1 VLRVLALLLLL
12 LPVLAQP
19 VPGEVSESSYLEG
32 RIEALAGGKAVVRL
46 RDGSVVSADLPVG
59 EIGPG
64 ASSPALPK
72 WVRVGAQVVLYR
84 TTVTNSQ
91 GQQQTFI
98 TVTEPLRIPYLLVL
112 LGIFCLSA
120 LAFGRGRGLRG
131 LLGTAIS
138 LLALVF
144 YVVPQIGAGVNPLLV
159 TFIGAFGILV
169 FSIYLVH
176 GVNRKTTAALIG
188 TSLAT
193 LLALVTAAAFTRLLG
208 FTGLVSEE
216 AFYAYRSVQ
225 GLDLV
230 SLYLASVVIGAL
242 GAMNDVTV
250 TQAAVVQALLQAN
263 PRYGVRELYR
273 RAMTVGFDHIG
284 SLVNTLVLAYSA
296 GLLPAM
302 LLIQQSG
309 TPVRYLLNL
318 EVFAAEIVSMLV
330 GSSGLI
336 LAVPLTTFVAA
347 YLLRGAGAYAHVER
361 RWPTG
366 VRLRRPEGDRPRP
379 LERGPGGR
387 DASWVLPKE
396 EEE

>member
-1 VLRVLALLLLL
+1 VLLLLA
-12 LPVLAQP
+12 LPVLAQSSP
-19 VPGEVSESSYLEG
+19 APQPGEVSESSYLEG

-46 RDGSVVSADLPVG
+46 RDGSVVSADLPV
-59 EIGPG
+59 EEVGPG
-64 ASSPALPK
+64 ARAPRLPG

-84 TTVTNSQ
+84 TTVTNAR
-91 GQQQTFI
+91 GQQQTYI
-98 TVTEPLRIPYLLVL
+98 TVTEPLRIPYLFIL
-112 LGIFCLSA
+112 LGVFCASA
-120 LAFGRGRGLRG
+120 LVFGRGRGLRG
-131 LLGTAIS
+131 LLGTALS
-138 LLALVF
+138 LLTLVF
-144 YVVPQIGAGVNPLLV
+144 YVVPQINAGVNPLLV
-159 TFIGAFGILV
+159 TFLGAFGILV
-169 FSIYLVH
+169 LSIYLVH

-193 LLALVTAAAFTRLLG
+193 LLALSLAALFTRLMG

-216 AFYAYRSVQ
+216 AFYAYRSIQ

-263 PRYGVRELYR
+263 PRYGVRELYH
-273 RAMTVGFDHIG
+273 RAMSVGFDHIG

-336 LAVPLTTFVAA
+336 LAVPLTTLIAA
-347 YLLRGAGAYAHVER
+347 YLLRGLGAYAHVER
-361 RWPTG
+361 RWPS
-366 VRLRRPEGDRPRP
+366 P
-379 LERGPGGR
+379 LERRPGGR

-396 EEE
+396 EREE

>member
-1 VLRVLALLLLL
+1 MIRVLALLLLFV

-19 VPGEVSESSYLEG
+19 GPAPQPGEVSESSYLEG

-46 RDGSVVSADLPVG
+46 RDGSVVSADLPIE

-64 ASSPALPK
+64 ASAARFPR
-72 WVRVGAQVVLYR
+72 WVRVGTDVVLYR
-84 TTVTNSQ
+84 TTVTTAG
-91 GQQQTFI
+91 GQPQTYV
-98 TVTEPLRIPYLLVL
+98 TVTEPLRIPYLLIL
-112 LGIFCLSA
+112 LGVFCACA
-120 LAFGRGRGLRG
+120 LVFGRGRGLRG
-131 LLGTAIS
+131 LLGTAVS

-144 YVVPQIGAGVNPLLV
+144 YVVPQINAGVNPLLV
-159 TFIGAFGILV
+159 TFVGAFGILV

-193 LLALVTAAAFTRLLG
+193 LLALVLAGVFTRLLG

-216 AFYAYRSVQ
+216 AFYAYRSIQ

-263 PRYGVRELYR
+263 PRYGVLELYR

-330 GSSGLI
+330 GSTGLI
-336 LAVPLTTFVAA
+336 LAVPLTTLIAA
-347 YLLRGAGAYAHVER
+347 YLLRGRGAYAHVER
-361 RWPTG
+361 RWPSPG
-366 VRLRRPEGDRPRP
+366 ERRL
-379 LERGPGGR
+379 GGR
-387 DASWVLPKE
+387 DTSWALPKE
-396 EEE
+396 EREEE